1 MRLPVLRP
9 KGSRE
14 LAIPELFG
22 GINLRD
28 SVNSINDNQLT
39 DSLNMWKADG
49 MLKTR
54 PGVRTDN
61 IFEIPNKAENI
72 LSEMEEGEKTFAGDK
87 VLKHKVFKDGIK
99 GKMQLCSIPCKDKET
114 GQIIKIFFCFVGNE
128 DYEQLEPKEFQSGK
142 GIGSYFVVN
151 NDDNYYIYTNN
162 QEIFKYTQGENDTYS
177 WEKMKEEDYYAPL
190 VLTHCKPLSQTGGV
204 SQEKV
209 MSSGVMIEGF
219 NLIGD
224 RYRMVY
230 STVNADLLS
239 DTTASHAMVYPLLY
253 STHTSKFQ
261 GKKVIARLS
270 NASGTVVPH
279 TVTLSGSTAISWESD
294 FQSDGLK
301 MRVVG
306 QVVAFFKQ
314 SNGQTV
320 TATVKAEDFVE
331 DNLEIEAPY
340 ITTTEEKK
348 RVFSMT
354 QCEWFGGDSSG
365 LVGGTRLFL
374 CNNRNPKLKGLVTW
388 SGLNDPTYFPENSYF
403 YVGDKTEKVTG
414 FGKQQ
419 DMLIIFK
426 ERETWYTQ
434 YQRNTDITAEDLINQ
449 TVVDYTSSSVYFPL
463 TQINPNIGCPYP
475 ESVQLCRNRLVWLG
489 KNGTVHTLVSNNQ
502 YNERSIYTVSEM
514 VQRRLKDEKGLSK
527 VSSADWNGWYCLF
540 VNNKLYLMDYNCYG
554 FTYVSSYSKTEDANI
569 QIPWYYW
576 ELPEGQIKGKRP
588 LISVDDNLGFVGY
601 FEEAKVL
608 NDEVR
613 RSFFD
618 TRLLC
623 DELLPNDGGDK
634 AQTPINCHFTT
645 KLFEFG
651 APHVRKNVER
661 INLQLGN
668 NGAEPIYVSLITE
681 SGTEEQMIVFDGNET
696 ESYSPAFIDSKA
708 VFPCIR
714 NVLRL
719 GVKLNCS
726 GPMAV
731 DGMILKYKFLGG
743 AR

>member
-1 MRLPVLRP
+1 MRLPILRARSS
-9 KGSRE
+9 KE
-14 LAIPELFG
+14 LAVPELFG
-22 GINLRD
+22 GLNKRD
-28 SVNSINDNQLT
+28 SVSMVNDNQLT
-39 DSLNMWKADG
+39 ECLNMWKNDG
-49 MLKTR
+49 TLKTR
-54 PGVRTDN
+54 PGVCTDTV
-61 IFEIPNKAENI
+61 FEIPNKLEP
-72 LSEMEEGEKTFAGDK
+72 EVEGYKTFAGEN
-87 VLKHKVFKDGIK
+87 VTKHNIFKDGVN
-99 GKMQLCSIPCKDKET
+99 GKMQLCSIPCKDAESGNYT
-114 GQIIKIFFCFVGNE
+114 KIYFVFVGADNI
-128 DYEQLEPKEFQSGK
+128 DYEALKPKEFEADN
-142 GIGSYFVVN
+142 GIGSYFIAEK
-151 NDDNYYIYTNN
+151 DGEYYLYTNN
-162 QEIFKYTQGENDTYS
+162 QQIFKYADVENNTAS
-177 WEKMKEEDYYAPL
+177 WERVSEEDYYVPL
-190 VLTHCKPLSQTGGV
+190 VLAHCKPLSNTGGV
-204 SQEKV
+204 SKEKV
-209 MSSGVMIEGF
+209 FASGTMIEGF
-219 NLIGD
+219 NSIGN

-230 STVNADLLS
+230 STVDADLLS
-239 DTTASHAMVYPLLY
+239 DTITSHAMVYTLLY
-253 STHTSKFQ
+253 STHTSKYQ

-270 NASGTVVPH
+270 NASGTVVEH
-279 TVTLSGSTAISWESD
+279 TVTLSGSSEISYESD
-294 FQSDGLK
+294 YQSDGLK
-301 MRVVG
+301 MRVVA
-306 QVVAFFKQ
+306 QVVSFLRESDGKTA
-314 SNGQTV
+314 TV
-320 TATVKAEDFVE
+320 TADDFVE

-354 QCEWFGGDSSG
+354 RCEWFGGDSSG
-365 LVGGTRLFL
+365 LAGGTRLFL
-374 CNNRNPKLKGLVTW
+374 CNNRNKKLKGLVTW

-403 YVGDKTEKVTG
+403 YVGNNTEKVTG

-419 DMLIIFK
+419 DMLVIFK

-434 YQRNTDITAEDLINQ
+434 YERNTDITAEDLINQ

-489 KNGTVHTLVSNNQ
+489 YNGAVHTLVSNNQ
-502 YNERSIYTVSEM
+502 YNERSIYTVSGM
-514 VQRRLKDEKGLSK
+514 VQRKLREETKGA
-527 VSSADWNGWYCLF
+527 VSSADWNGYYCLSF
-540 VNNKLYLMDYNCYG
+540 DNKLYLMDYNCYG
-554 FTYVSSYSKTEDANI
+554 FNYISSYSKTEDANI

-576 ELPEGQIKGKRP
+576 ELPDCEIKGKSP

-601 FEEAKVL
+601 VEGAKVL

-618 TRLLC
+618 TSLLC

-681 SGTEEQMIVFDGNET
+681 SGTEEQMIVLDGNEA

-719 GVKLNCS
+719 GIELSCS

-731 DGMILKYKFLGG
+731 DGIILQYRFTGG
-743 AR
+743 GR